1 MTMLEARTESTDS
14 IDAIDSTDVEQGM
27 QCLYFY
33 LTAQD
38 GTGCVPDKQQDEGYA
53 LAMSD
58 VAEIIRVPELNQVPL
73 SGEATLGVTN
83 LRGSVLPVVSLRRL
97 VGRDSEEATKYSRI
111 LVLNGKHPI
120 GLWVDWVE
128 KVAQVPLSRID
139 TSDLMQQRAD
149 HALLRGFV
157 RPDSNAGADHTRMR
171 RLLDRDAVFSAS
183 LCPPVTTGETHTAGS
198 GTAHR
203 SDQSRRT
210 EDTEQFICFD
220 LGSQAF
226 ALNIR
231 QVKEVVRLPE
241 QLEAVSGTPD
251 HVIGILSLRELMIPL
266 LRLSNLYGLMSA
278 EEAAAPPGRDC
289 RVVVVPV
296 GSRDGH
302 EFVGLVVERITRVV
316 ALSESSVQPVPDML
330 SQLPGFT
337 DITGMMR
344 LDSNNDSLTAL
355 LDVRKLMAQQAFQA
369 AAVVARENEVTMNT
383 DTEHSDDRQL
393 VVFQLQQEEYGVAIE
408 ATKEILRVPET
419 LTRVPQA
426 DSFIKGV
433 INLRGMVLPVIDLRQ
448 RFALEPQEANARQR
462 IVVLNLNGQRT
473 GFIVDAV
480 REVLTI
486 GSQNIEAAPP
496 LSPEQNSLITE
507 MANLT
512 SDNRMILL
520 IDVGRLVSEHEAR
533 KLARAAAQESSE
545 ATD

>member
-1 MTMLEARTESTDS
+1 MTMLEATTETASTE
-14 IDAIDSTDVEQGM
+14 ATQGT
-27 QCLYFY
+27 QFLYFY
-33 LTAQD
+33 LTAQE
-38 GTGCVPDKQQDEGYA
+38 GSGCMPDRQQDEGYA

-58 VAEIIRVPELNQVPL
+58 VAEIIRVPELNRVPL
-73 SGEATLGVTN
+73 SSHATMGVTN

-97 VGRDSEEATKYSRI
+97 VGRDDEETTKYSRI
-111 LVLNGKHPI
+111 LVLKGKHPI

-128 KVAQVPLSRID
+128 KVDQVPESQID
-139 TSDLMQQRAD
+139 TSELMQQRAE

-157 RPDSNAGADHTRMR
+157 RPDSGADHTRMR
-171 RLLDRDAVFSAS
+171 RLLDRDAVFQAS
-183 LCPPVTTGETHTAGS
+183 LCAPVVTEEPQTGGGA
-198 GTAHR
+198 AR
-203 SDQSRRT
+203 SDEQDRRV

-231 QVKEVVRLPE
+231 QVKEVVRLPD
-241 QLEAVSGTPD
+241 QLEAVSGTPE
-251 HVIGILSLRELMIPL
+251 HVIGVLSLRELMIPL
-266 LRLSNLYGLMSA
+266 LRLSSLYGLLST
-278 EEAAAPPGRDC
+278 EEALATPSKDC

-296 GSRDGH
+296 GSRDGQ

-316 ALSESSVQPVPDML
+316 ALSESRVQPVPDML

-344 LDSNNDSLTAL
+344 LDTRNDSLTAL
-355 LDVRKLMAQQAFQA
+355 LDVRKLMAQQAFQEA
-369 AAVVARENEVTMNT
+369 ATVARDNEVTMNT
-383 DTEHSDDRQL
+383 ETEHSEDRQL
-393 VVFQLQQEEYGVAIE
+393 VVFQLEQEEYGVAIE

-419 LTRVPQA
+419 LTHVPQA

-448 RFALEPQEANARQR
+448 RFALAPQEANARQR

-480 REVLTI
+480 REVLTV
-486 GSQNIEAAPP
+486 SATDIETAPP

-520 IDVGRLVSEHEAR
+520 IDVGRLVTEHEAR
-533 KLARAAAQESSE
+533 KLARAAAQETSE
-545 ATD
+545 TSG